1 MMSALSDFFG
11 YSVPWWLWAFPAI
24 AALVATFTVVT
35 RVFGIRN
42 AIAAAVAV
50 GSALVVALSYR
61 RGKQHGWQ
69 ERIQREKEDAEK
81 ISKRARSARNRALA
95 ADPAKLRDDDGF
107 KRRD

>member
-1 MMSALSDFFG
+1 MSALSDFFG

-24 AALVATFTVVT
+24 AALLAIFTVVS

-50 GSALVVALSYR
+50 GSAILVTLSYR

-69 ERIQREKEDAEK
+69 ERIQREKEYADH
-81 ISKRARSARNRALA
+81 ISKRARAARDRALA
-95 ADPAKLRDDDGF
+95 ADPRRLRDDDGF